1 MKPIL
6 FSTAM
11 VQAILNGKKI
21 MTRRVIKLKDFEFIE
36 SFSHLTFKTAN
47 FKRKK
52 EYSHPYQELLLK
64 YSIGDIL
71 YVRETFTPFGMGY
84 LYKADTLPLFQ
95 DLDIK
100 WEPSLFMPKVAARL
114 FLEVTNIRVERLQ
127 DITEEDAIAE
137 GIEKINSYL
146 LNKYRYKD
154 YLIKGEEWR
163 DPIKS
168 FMTLWQSINGKESW
182 VENPFVFVYEF
193 KRVEKPE

>member
-6 FSTAM
+6 FSTTM
-11 VQAILNGKKI
+11 VQAIINGQKT
-21 MTRRVIKLKDFEFIE
+21 MTRRVIKLKDLEFIE
-36 SFSHLTFKTAN
+36 SFSHLTLKTAN

-52 EYSHPYQELLLK
+52 EYPHPYQELLLK

-71 YVRETFTPFGMGY
+71 YVRETYTPFGMGY
-84 LYKADTLPLFQ
+84 IYKADAMPFFK

-100 WEPSLFMPKVAARL
+100 WKPSIFMPKVAAAL

-137 GIEKINSYL
+137 GIKKFKNYL
-146 LNKYRYKD
+146 FNEYRYKD
-154 YLIKGEEWR
+154 YLIKGEGWR
-163 DPIKS
+163 DPIMS